1 MRNLGDYHGMA
12 TRKACILSA
21 LALIAMVCTSPQM
34 LYCLPAKR
42 QYSLVLWNWTQ
53 PCSNLQ
59 TFTDWVSNFKSIGG
73 TTITISVPW
82 NQLEPQQ
89 GQFNFSYISQRLAIT
104 QSHGMNLKVEINSYY
119 SGAQPSWLNTC
130 DFWGGNGQPIAG
142 SPASYADA
150 NFSNAY
156 DALSTNIAAEFKGDG
171 ITYTPFIGPDAEL
184 KYGGWS
190 TYDPASLQLWQQSVN
205 ASIRPSW
212 LTNAVGDAPLPQT
225 PPVPGPTHGTPDQ
238 IPADTAFIAFRQ
250 HILRTTEANFV
261 NAIHAGDPGAQV
273 SVPLGEGYRAESA
286 QFANQ
291 DYYGLSLGANAIAH
305 SWDFNMHSSANPS
318 LHQSWQAAASVAAFE
333 GISGLPTTFEFDS
346 PTTMQAAGF
355 STTNI
360 ENIGSD
366 VLAAGGNGFQVANF
380 SYYSKL
386 PSQYPYLVALGK
398 ELQSAPSPA
407 QPPPDHTILLFLSNW
422 ANYDYRES
430 TQWVYQAQFGA
441 WRMLEQNGYAVRII
455 NESDLSQNLS
465 GYRGLYVAFSPPQL
479 LPSTDAAK
487 LYRLESSI
495 PTIIEYGAIPG
506 LKSQA
511 GDTYATS
518 SFGTVMT
525 TDSALPIMPLSRTF
539 VTGPGNI
546 MTIGYPLGYMWAF
559 QNDPAQESAFQL
571 AAQDT
576 FGPPTV
582 PEPTGLALFGLGAA
596 GATGFLWRSHRRGRN
611 PAMWS

>member
-1 MRNLGDYHGMA
+1 M
-12 TRKACILSA
+12 
-21 LALIAMVCTSPQM
+21 TSREFYKFVVTSLVGVVGVSQM
-34 LYCLPAKR
+34 GYASPITR

-59 TFTDWVSNFKSIGG
+59 TFSDWVSNFKSIGG

-82 NQLEPQQ
+82 NQIEPQQ

-104 QSHGMNLKVEINSYY
+104 QSYGMNLKVEINSYY
-119 SGAQPSWLNTC
+119 SGAQPSWLNTY
-130 DFWGGNGQPIAG
+130 DFWGSNGQPITG
-142 SPASYADA
+142 SPASYADT
-150 NFSNAY
+150 NFSTAY
-156 DALSTNIAAEFKGDG
+156 DTLSTNIAAEFKGDG

-205 ASIRPSW
+205 ASTRPSW
-212 LTNAVGDAPLPQT
+212 LASVVGNAPLPQT
-225 PPVPGPTHGTPDQ
+225 PPVPGPTIGTPDQ
-238 IPADTAFIAFRQ
+238 TPADTAFIAFRQ
-250 HILRTTEANFV
+250 QLLRTTAADFV
-261 NAIHAGDPGAQV
+261 NAVHAGDPNAQI
-273 SVPLGEGYRAESA
+273 SVPLGEGYRSESA
-286 QFANQ
+286 AFANQ

-305 SWDFNMHSSANPS
+305 SWDFNMHSATNPS

-333 GISGLPTTFEFDS
+333 GITGLPTTFEFDS
-346 PTTMQAAGF
+346 PATMQAAGF
-355 STTNI
+355 STAQI
-360 ENIGSD
+360 EQIGTD
-366 VLAAGGNGFQVANF
+366 VLAAGGSGFQAANF
-380 SYYSKL
+380 SYYSTL

-398 ELQSAPSPA
+398 ELQTAPAPA
-407 QPPPDHTILLFLSNW
+407 QPPPNHTILLFLSNW

-441 WRMLEQNGYAVRII
+441 WQMLKQNGYAVRII

-479 LPSTDAAK
+479 LPSTDAAE

-506 LKSQA
+506 VKSRA

-518 SFGTVMT
+518 TFGTVMT
-525 TDSALPIMPLSRTF
+525 TDSALPIMPLSQTF

-546 MTIGYPLGYMWAF
+546 MTIGYPLGYMWTF
-559 QNDPAQESAFQL
+559 QNNLAQERAFQL

-576 FGPPTV
+576 FGSPAV
-582 PEPTGLALFGLGAA
+582 PEPASLALFGAGVAVVLSFCWRRLRWNNLG
-596 GATGFLWRSHRRGRN
+596 
-611 PAMWS
+611 